1 MDTQYY
7 SIKQALS
14 CLAFSSF
21 VFLTLLI
28 GDKCMCDEQM
38 ETLLLQVVFCC
49 FFVCVCVCVFT
60 EVCLCKFVC
69 IFIILYDITFIIV
82 PINNYLKL
90 MNWWEILP

>member
-28 GDKCMCDEQM
+28 GDKCMWWTDGDFAASGVC
-38 ETLLLQVVFCC
+38 V
-49 FFVCVCVCVFT
+49 FFVCVCGFLGFFT
-60 EVCLCKFVC
+60 EVCLCQFVC

-82 PINNYLKL
+82 PIN
-90 MNWWEILP
+90 I